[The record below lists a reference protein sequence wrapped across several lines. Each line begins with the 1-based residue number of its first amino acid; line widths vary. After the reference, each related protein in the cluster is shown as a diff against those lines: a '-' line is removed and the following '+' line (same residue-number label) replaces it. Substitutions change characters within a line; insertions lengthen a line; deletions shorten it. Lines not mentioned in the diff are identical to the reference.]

1 MDGTDVSESSIGA
14 ITVKDGSIAGDNI
27 VIIADSDYASIAAY
41 VLICK

>member
-1 MDGTDVSESSIGA
+1 MSDSNIGA

-27 VIIADSDYASIAAY
+27 IVIADSDYANIAAY